1 MNRTVFINRFE
12 CATAYGHAS
21 QDFHDGI
28 FANLT
33 AFRET
38 PMIHPVLKTQI
49 RGAWAGWIKD
59 NNTPRVISLI
69 GAVAKNMH
77 PLPEKTHIFLATTV
91 GAIELLEKD
100 AEAGTKSAERHTET
114 LFKFIEDIF
123 GTKKITMLSGACA
136 ASTEALAHAS
146 MLISQGKIDN
156 ALVIAAD
163 SMSDFVCSGFASLNV
178 ISPTDCRPFDKM
190 RDGLFLGE
198 AAAAAL
204 LTSEKNPKKNIG
216 RICGW
221 ASNADA
227 FHATAPCPG
236 GEPLAEAI
244 ASAIN
249 KAGLTQD
256 NISFIAAH
264 GTGTAYNDSM
274 EAEAFAKAFGGRIPP
289 AFSIKGG
296 CGHTLAAG
304 GLLQLGIA
312 LESFRRGV
320 IPANVNMLEPMDE
333 MKDTVSTE
341 CRKIES
347 KKTMSALSVSSGF
360 TGINSAIVI
369 EPLP

>member
-1 MNRTVFINRFE
+1 MNRTVFINNFE
-12 CATAYGHAS
+12 CATAYGPAS
-21 QDFHDGI
+21 KDFHDGI
-28 FANLT
+28 FANIT

-38 PMIHPVLKTQI
+38 PMIHPVLKTRI
-49 RGAWAGWIKD
+49 CGAWAGWIKD
-59 NNTPRVISLI
+59 DSIPRVFSLI
-69 GAVAKNMH
+69 RAVAKNMP
-77 PLPEKTHIFLATTV
+77 PLPEKTQIFIATTV

-100 AEAGTKSAERHTET
+100 AEAGIRSSEPHTQA
-114 LFKFIEDIF
+114 LFRFIEDLF
-123 GTKKITMLSGACA
+123 RTKKITMLSGACA

-178 ISPTDCRPFDKM
+178 ISPTECRPFDKA

-198 AAAAAL
+198 AAAAVL
-204 LTSEKNPKKNIG
+204 LTSEKNPGKSIG

-249 KAGLTQD
+249 KAGLSHD
-256 NISFIAAH
+256 DISFIAAH
-264 GTGTAYNDSM
+264 GTGTSYNDSM
-274 EAEAFAKAFGGRIPP
+274 EAEAFVKAFGGRIPP

-304 GLLQLGIA
+304 GLLQLETA
-312 LESFRRGV
+312 LESFRRGI

-333 MKDTVSTE
+333 MKDVVNTE
-341 CRKIES
+341 CRRIES
-347 KKTMSALSVSSGF
+347 KKPMSALSVSSGF